1 MQSLILLGL
10 KQLATIAS
18 GLGKKKKLFI
28 LIFHRVLDEPD
39 FMRPG
44 EVDKKVFTWQMQL
57 LAKYFNVLSLADALE
72 KLDQD
77 QLPSRAVCITFDDG
91 YADNYLNALPILK
104 QHNLTATFFIATGY
118 LNGGIMWNDK
128 VIEAVRNTE
137 QIELDLTDIELG
149 KASITSEH
157 QKYQIA
163 QKIIQKIKHLQ
174 PKQRSQ
180 YAESIAEQAKS
191 LPNDLMMTDKQLK
204 SLHQS
209 GMEIGGHTV
218 THPILATLN
227 TQDAEKEIVD
237 NKAELERLLERRI
250 DFFAYPNGMPE
261 QDYLKEHIS
270 IVKDAGYKAAVSTP
284 WGVLTKQT
292 DRYQL
297 PRFTPWDKQ
306 GFKFMLRMILTYIG
320 RQYA

>member
-10 KQLATIAS
+10 KQLATVAS

-57 LAKYFNVLSLADALE
+57 LAKCFNVLPLADALE
-72 KLDQD
+72 KIDKD

-104 QHNLTATFFIATGY
+104 QHNLTATFFVATGY

-128 VIEAVRNTE
+128 VIEAVRNTK
-137 QIELDLTDIELG
+137 QVELDLTAIELG
-149 KASITSEH
+149 KVSITSEY
-157 QKYQIA
+157 QKYQVA

-174 PKQRSQ
+174 PEQRSQ
-180 YAESIAEQAKS
+180 YAESIAQQARS

-237 NKAELERLLERRI
+237 NKAELERLLETRI

-270 IVKDAGYKAAVSTP
+270 IVKNAGYKAAVSTP
-284 WGVLTKQT
+284 WGILTKKT

-306 GFKFMLRMILTYIG
+306 DFKFMLRMIITYLG
-320 RQYA
+320 R

>member
-28 LIFHRVLDEPD
+28 LIFHRVLDAPD

-57 LAKYFNVLSLADALE
+57 LAKYFNVLPLAEALD
-72 KLDQD
+72 KLDKD
-77 QLPSRAVCITFDDG
+77 QLPPRAVCITFDDG

-104 QHNLTATFFIATGY
+104 EHNLTATFFIATGY

-128 VIEAVRNTE
+128 VIESVRNTK
-137 QIELDLTDIELG
+137 QIELDLTAIELG
-149 KASITSEH
+149 RVSITSEH
-157 QKYQIA
+157 QKYQVA
-163 QKIIQKIKHLQ
+163 QEIIQKIKHLQ

-180 YAESIAEQAKS
+180 YAESIAEQAKN
-191 LPNDLMMTDKQLK
+191 LPDDLMMTDKQLK
-204 SLHQS
+204 SLHQN

-227 TQDAEKEIVD
+227 AQDAEKEIVD
-237 NKAELERLLERRI
+237 NKVELERLLERRV

-320 RQYA
+320 RRHA

>member
-44 EVDKKVFTWQMQL
+44 EVDKKIFTWQMQL
-57 LAKYFNVLSLADALE
+57 LAKYFNVLPLADALD

-91 YADNYLNALPILK
+91 YADNYLNALAILK

-128 VIEAVRNTE
+128 VIEAVRNMQ
-137 QIELDLTDIELG
+137 QIELDLTAIELG
-149 KASITSEH
+149 KLSIASEH
-157 QKYQIA
+157 QKYQVA
-163 QKIIQKIKHLQ
+163 QQIIQKIKHLQ

-180 YAESIAEQAKS
+180 YAEGIAQQS
-191 LPNDLMMTDKQLK
+191 QGLPNDLMMTDNQLK

-227 TQDAEKEIVD
+227 AQEVEQEIVD
-237 NKAELERLLERRI
+237 NKAELERLLETRI
-250 DFFAYPNGMPE
+250 DFFAYPNGRPE

-270 IVKDAGYKAAVSTP
+270 IVKNAGYKAAVSTP

-306 GFKFMLRMILTYIG
+306 EVKFMLRMILTYMG
-320 RQYA
+320 R